1 MTALLDRKLL
11 FVTGKGGVGKS
22 TIAASLG
29 LLAAEQGKRTL
40 VCEVDAKGNLAD
52 FYEAGPTSFAAREL
66 QPDLFAM
73 SMDTEESL
81 KEYLSLQLK
90 IPLLAKIG
98 PLARTFDFIAN
109 AAPGVKEILTIGK
122 LAWEVKE
129 RHYDLVVVDS
139 VASGHIVGQL
149 TAPQGINEL
158 VQVGMVR
165 NQTQWMLDILHDPRQ
180 TGVVIVSA
188 PEEMPVAETIELA
201 DRLEAETEVDLAAV
215 VVNRV
220 LPELFTEREEA
231 LFEALRT
238 PKRIDALTTA
248 VGGDVTPVFDAAE
261 LAVTLRRTRAE
272 HLATLR
278 DGLDPAIPLVYV
290 RTSVRP
296 QPRRPGH
303 PPGGRGCSPRAL
315 MAPQAP
321 RPNGPARSSSC
332 CAAKEIVIS
341 CGSAAWARPRRRR
354 PITAMAATHLGGKV
368 LVLTVDP
375 AKRLASALGLERTRQ
390 HRDPGSAV
398 GLRSGRR
405 DAAPASVGGD
415 ARHQAGWDDLVRA
428 APDAKTREAILANSI
443 YQNISGRFVQSRF
456 IAMERLY
463 EIPPAGTY
471 DLIVVDT
478 RPPAAPSTPRGA
490 RPGWPTSSARSCC
503 AG

>member
-52 FYEAGPTSFAAREL
+52 FYEAGETAFAAREL
-66 QPDLFAM
+66 QPNLWAM
-73 SMDTEESL
+73 SMNTEESL

-122 LAWEVKE
+122 VAWEVKE

-158 VQVGMVR
+158 VQVGVVR
-165 NQTQWMLDILHDPRQ
+165 NQTQWMLDILTDPSQ

-201 DRLEAETEVDLAAV
+201 DRLDTETHVDLAAV

-220 LPELFTEREEA
+220 LPELFTEREES
-231 LFEALRT
+231 LFESLRT
-238 PKRIDALTTA
+238 PEQIEALSGA
-248 VGGDVTPVFDAAE
+248 AGGDVSPVFDAAE

-278 DGLDPAIPLVYV
+278 RALDPTLPMLYV
-290 RTSVRP
+290 PYLFT
-296 QPRRPGH
+296 
-303 PPGGRGCSPRAL
+303 
-315 MAPQAP
+315 
-321 RPNGPARSSSC
+321 RS
-332 CAAKEIVIS
+332 
-341 CGSAAWARPRRRR
+341 
-354 PITAMAATHLGGKV
+354 H
-368 LVLTVDP
+368 
-375 AKRLASALGLERTRQ
+375 
-390 HRDPGSAV
+390 
-398 GLRSGRR
+398 
-405 DAAPASVGGD
+405 
-415 ARHQAGWDDLVRA
+415 
-428 APDAKTREAILANSI
+428 
-443 YQNISGRFVQSRF
+443 
-456 IAMERLY
+456 
-463 EIPPAGTY
+463 
-471 DLIVVDT
+471 
-478 RPPAAPSTPRGA
+478 GA
-490 RPGWPTSSARSCC
+490 RATRKVAELL
-503 AG
+503 AEEL